1 MEGAGFIEMAKKNV
15 KEESD
20 KTKIKITRAILIQ
33 MEKAAR
39 LKVVTGFEKRLLL
52 DRVGAVEQYSM
63 GAVITEAQFE
73 VIEEMAKRYDLVVR
87 GSLDEE
93 E

>member
-1 MEGAGFIEMAKKNV
+1 MAKNKA
-15 KEESD
+15 KEEENN
-20 KTKIKITRAILIQ
+20 KTKIKITQAILIQ
-33 MEKAAR
+33 MEKASR
-39 LKVVTGFEKRLLL
+39 LRVVTGFERRLLL

-63 GAVITEAQFE
+63 GAVITVAQFE